1 MGDVTVTD
9 LKETTFEQVAE
20 LLIGCFRAG
29 GKLLLC
35 GNGGSSADCAHIT
48 GELVKGFCKKRPL
61 PGALSA
67 VIGTD
72 RLQMGLPAIDLT
84 ANCALISAVSND
96 LGGEYVYAQ
105 QVMAYGRPGDV
116 LIGISTSG
124 NARNV
129 ALAVRTAKALGL
141 TTVGLTGCGGGTLG
155 RECDL
160 TLRSKESETYLVQE
174 DHLMFYHR
182 LCLRVEEAFFRE

>member
-1 MGDVTVTD
+1 MTD
-9 LKETTFEQVAE
+9 LKDTTFEQVAG
-20 LLIGCFRAG
+20 LVIDCFKAG

-61 PGALSA
+61 PEALQKA
-67 VIGTD
+67 IGTD
-72 RLQMGLPAIDLT
+72 KLQMGLPAIDLT
-84 ANCALISAVSND
+84 ANCALISAVNND
-96 LGGEYVYAQ
+96 LGGELVYAQ

-124 NARNV
+124 NAKNV
-129 ALAVRTAKALGL
+129 AMAVKAARALGL
-141 TTVGLTGCGGGTLG
+141 ATVGMTGCGGGALESLCDVMLKS
-155 RECDL
+155 RE
-160 TLRSKESETYLVQE
+160 KETYLVQE

-182 LCLRVEEAFFRE
+182 LCLRVEDALFAE

>member
-1 MGDVTVTD
+1 MTD
-9 LKETTFEQVAE
+9 LKNTTFDEVAA
-20 LLIGCFRAG
+20 LLIDCYKNG

-61 PGALSA
+61 PDALQQA
-67 VIGTD
+67 IGTD
-72 RLQMGLPAIDLT
+72 KLQMGLSAIDLT
-84 ANCALISAVSND
+84 ANCALIAAVNND
-96 LGGEYVYAQ
+96 LGGELVYAQ

-124 NARNV
+124 NAKNV
-129 ALAVRTAKALGL
+129 ALAVKTAKALGL
-141 TTVGLTGCGGGTLG
+141 KTVGMTGCGGGELERLCDVTLKSA
-155 RECDL
+155 E
-160 TLRSKESETYLVQE
+160 KETYLVQE

-182 LCLRVEEAFFRE
+182 LCLRVEDAFFEV

>member
-1 MGDVTVTD
+1 MTD
-9 LKETTFEQVAE
+9 LKDTTFEQVAG
-20 LLIGCFRAG
+20 LLIDCFKSG

-61 PGALSA
+61 PEALQKA
-67 VIGTD
+67 IGTD
-72 RLQMGLPAIDLT
+72 KLQMGLPAIDLT
-84 ANCALISAVSND
+84 ANCALISAVNND
-96 LGGEYVYAQ
+96 LGGELVYAQ

-124 NARNV
+124 NAKNV
-129 ALAVRTAKALGL
+129 AMAVKAAKALGL
-141 TTVGLTGCGGGTLG
+141 TAVGMTGCGGGALEGLCDVTLKSH
-155 RECDL
+155 E
-160 TLRSKESETYLVQE
+160 KETYLVQE

-182 LCLRVEEAFFRE
+182 LCLRVEDTLFAE